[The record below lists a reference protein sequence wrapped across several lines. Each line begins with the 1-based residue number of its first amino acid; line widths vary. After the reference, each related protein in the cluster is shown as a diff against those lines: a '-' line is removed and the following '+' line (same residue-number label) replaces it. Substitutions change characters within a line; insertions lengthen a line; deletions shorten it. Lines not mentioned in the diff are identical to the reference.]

1 MQEEELVVVAEYAT
15 AVEAEMAKN
24 ILACAGI
31 QAWVEDEYMTTIY
44 PGVIHT
50 KLMVSEE
57 NFKQSK
63 TLLRIRE

>member
-1 MQEEELVVVAEYAT
+1 MQVDELVVLAEYAT

-31 QAWVEDEYMTTIY
+31 RAEIDNEYRTTIY
-44 PGVIHT
+44 PGVIRAR
-50 KLMVSEE
+50 LIVEE
-57 NFKQSK
+57 RDFKQAR